1 MQTKNE
7 KISTLQPEFE
17 THNLVQRA
25 ALRGIHDSINNLYL
39 GLNKSEDKG
48 DLHCTAMG
56 VFPVSIADNPILA
69 DTYKRNEMLLLLATF
84 LNIGWIHYDGG
95 KKILI
100 YAFLGHSETRSIFK
114 NKWWRY
120 RKYLQQ
126 VFKVKV
132 ENAIETR
139 WQEYYPCPKEHCV
152 FGVNTFI
159 PIDDLFPM
167 RPYIEENEAD
177 NFDDDMHWVE
187 YDTTCALEYHGIY
200 PAVAILLKY
209 GINMIDSKEE
219 LIDRCYECAS
229 IGDEHGRDLFHM
241 ISSIDSTYKKDLWDE
256 MFDNI
261 LEKHK
266 GERDIRTLKWCID
279 NIYAP
284 KIKEQFE
291 LEKISFKPEVHE

>member
-1 MQTKNE
+1 MLHSPLQ
-7 KISTLQPEFE
+7 KIIYPPIRPPPYSFV
-17 THNLVQRA
+17 NW
-25 ALRGIHDSINNLYL
+25 SNLYL

-48 DLHCTAMG
+48 DLPCTGMG
-56 VFPVSIADNPILA
+56 VFPVSISDNPILA
-69 DTYKRNEMLLLLATF
+69 DTHKRNEMLLLIATF
-84 LNIGWIHYDGG
+84 LNIGWIYYDGG
-95 KKILI
+95 EKILV
-100 YAFLGHSETRSIFK
+100 YAFLGHSETRSIYK

-132 ENAIETR
+132 ENAIETK
-139 WQEYYPCPKEHCV
+139 WQEYYPCPQEHCV

-177 NFDDDMHWVE
+177 NFDDDMRSVE
-187 YDTTCALEYHGIY
+187 YDTTCALEYYGIY

-241 ISSIDSTYKKDLWDE
+241 ISSIEIKYKK
-256 MFDNI
+256 
-261 LEKHK
+261 
-266 GERDIRTLKWCID
+266 
-279 NIYAP
+279 
-284 KIKEQFE
+284 
-291 LEKISFKPEVHE
+291 